1 MDGVMGVIWCPKGVM
16 STSRSPKQVVVDP
29 HPQQVARMKISSTLL
44 CAHHTQVCTGD
55 IYFAT

>member
-1 MDGVMGVIWCPKGVM
+1 MDGVRGVIWWLKGVM
-16 STSRSPKQVVVDP
+16 STSRSPKHVVVDP

-44 CAHHTQVCTGD
+44 FAHHTQVCMGD